1 MSKKATTSKTP
12 KPVAKRTNKVATK
25 TPKPVAKSTNKVAN
39 KTPKPTAKR
48 TKKVANKTPKPTAK
62 PTNRVANK
70 TPKPA
75 AKRTKTVAK
84 RPSVA
89 GLATELKKLETRLSK
104 LGGTQSSTLKD
115 FETRLAKLA
124 KASGWTARKDQNA
137 LKKGLDQ
144 LEQKIQSDF
153 KLAVKN
159 VRQKLRAELGTVTPD
174 TLQTTLASAHTRLDD
189 FESSQKA
196 IIAKLNRH
204 ISGLA
209 TAIDT
214 RLSEES
220 TARKTDLADVMKRLA
235 ESEVSL
241 GKRID
246 SVEDEAAIAL
256 NKIGDKVA
264 EFAAVLG
271 ERSQQSDTQT
281 AERLADLAQETQ
293 ANFKSSQ
300 IDVTTRLE
308 ALETIAAA
316 WTPVDPQN
324 TPVPQIVPANIEDPR
339 VDHMSET
346 LGRLQDEISRLHARL
361 ATLQSQNT
369 QHTIPLTTQAPAAD
383 TTQTNVVSMAR
394 QMAQMSAPPALPTI
408 RDDNPYASAVNPPQ
422 MAETPVPDQKVP
434 EQKAP
439 EKKRA
444 KQKSK
449 SKETKDSHIPVE
461 FDPTSFPTIA
471 APLPTI
477 LNPTHQPSISGPTTS
492 ELPSVSD
499 LPPGLPPQMPPQ
511 LPPQLPQPMPPQLP
525 PMGSSDALA
534 PSAAILDEV
543 ISVPQPLETY
553 GNPAYAEE
561 DEMRAERIASDS
573 VKTKKNRSG
582 KSGPI
587 SGRNLRIGAIAA
599 GVAVVG
605 VFAGKSILGN
615 GPDGNLDPI
624 AINNEAPSTQQNQ
637 PGQID
642 TVQYDPSRNAQA
654 TAPKAITQTP
664 QTAGGLVELAP
675 SQGIDQQQSAL
686 LDAVKAGNPI
696 AQFQM
701 GLMKLQNGQPQEAA
715 RLIRLAA
722 NRNQPAAQYRLA
734 KLYETGTGVTKDVV
748 TARELVERAAIGGNR
763 IAMHDLGNF
772 HYNGDGG
779 LEPNPELAL
788 DWFTKAAEHGVVD
801 SQFNVAFLRESGEG
815 VAQDLSV
822 AYFWYNV
829 AARQGD
835 QGAPARIAAI
845 GPQLDEAKRT
855 KIESDAARF
864 NPKPVDEAANGLF
877 RDVPWVKQST
887 EIAQNGQ
894 GARVQRIKTAQTLL
908 SDLGFDIGGIDG
920 ATGPKTQDA
929 IREFQ
934 KINGMPETGEISD
947 ELIQRLEI
955 AAGV

>member
-1 MSKKATTSKTP
+1 
-12 KPVAKRTNKVATK
+12 
-25 TPKPVAKSTNKVAN
+25 
-39 KTPKPTAKR
+39 
-48 TKKVANKTPKPTAK
+48 
-62 PTNRVANK
+62 
-70 TPKPA
+70 
-75 AKRTKTVAK
+75 
-84 RPSVA
+84 
-89 GLATELKKLETRLSK
+89 
-104 LGGTQSSTLKD
+104 
-115 FETRLAKLA
+115 
-124 KASGWTARKDQNA
+124 
-137 LKKGLDQ
+137 
-144 LEQKIQSDF
+144 
-153 KLAVKN
+153 
-159 VRQKLRAELGTVTPD
+159 
-174 TLQTTLASAHTRLDD
+174 
-189 FESSQKA
+189 
-196 IIAKLNRH
+196 
-204 ISGLA
+204 
-209 TAIDT
+209 
-214 RLSEES
+214 
-220 TARKTDLADVMKRLA
+220 
-235 ESEVSL
+235 
-241 GKRID
+241 
-246 SVEDEAAIAL
+246 
-256 NKIGDKVA
+256 
-264 EFAAVLG
+264 
-271 ERSQQSDTQT
+271 
-281 AERLADLAQETQ
+281 
-293 ANFKSSQ
+293 
-300 IDVTTRLE
+300 
-308 ALETIAAA
+308 
-316 WTPVDPQN
+316 
-324 TPVPQIVPANIEDPR
+324 
-339 VDHMSET
+339 
-346 LGRLQDEISRLHARL
+346 
-361 ATLQSQNT
+361 
-369 QHTIPLTTQAPAAD
+369 
-383 TTQTNVVSMAR
+383 
-394 QMAQMSAPPALPTI
+394 
-408 RDDNPYASAVNPPQ
+408 
-422 MAETPVPDQKVP
+422 
-434 EQKAP
+434 
-439 EKKRA
+439 
-444 KQKSK
+444 
-449 SKETKDSHIPVE
+449 
-461 FDPTSFPTIA
+461 
-471 APLPTI
+471 
-477 LNPTHQPSISGPTTS
+477 
-492 ELPSVSD
+492 
-499 LPPGLPPQMPPQ
+499 
-511 LPPQLPQPMPPQLP
+511 
-525 PMGSSDALA
+525 MGSSGALA

-553 GNPAYAEE
+553 GNPAYAE
-561 DEMRAERIASDS
+561 DNEMRAERIASDS

-605 VFAGKSILGN
+605 VFAAKSILGN

-664 QTAGGLVELAP
+664 QTAGELVELAP